1 MRQHVYLCTQKS
13 VEPDYWKSE
22 GCIRSPHSKKQWPE
36 DEDEKPTEMEY
47 RIPDATQS
55 GGDAKKRLAMF
66 NGAVSKNPRGI
77 FHYLSANSFIPE
89 QGVAYSGARVKHGL
103 CAIFCDDLRLVWFPW
118 SCPRPFSWRQDGEN
132 RGEEPVEYCNF
143 LIVATGKCGSSA
155 QFPKRNEAR
164 RRKPDFRRTRRNW
177 RLVNEDFRLRDRWEG
192 MG

>member
-77 FHYLSANSFIPE
+77 FHYLSANTFIPDIPRSISWISAQLSFAGGLFATWVEFDVGGERE
-89 QGVAYSGARVKHGL
+89 QGDNS
-103 CAIFCDDLRLVWFPW
+103 
-118 SCPRPFSWRQDGEN
+118 
-132 RGEEPVEYCNF
+132 
-143 LIVATGKCGSSA
+143 
-155 QFPKRNEAR
+155 
-164 RRKPDFRRTRRNW
+164 
-177 RLVNEDFRLRDRWEG
+177 
-192 MG
+192 